1 VRGKGAPRARRAS
14 PRVLIVAGAILAAAA
29 VAVVLGIVLTGGKSD
44 SLKDVP
50 TVGSLQAGLPGAG
63 TVNALFKGVPQAGI
77 TLGRSDAPVTL
88 VEYLDAQCPYC
99 REFETTVMPDLVSK
113 YVRTGKLRVVMQPWA
128 FIGPDSFRG
137 QAAVLAA
144 GKQNKAFDYLALL
157 YQNQGT
163 ENTGWLDD
171 QMVADIAAGIPG
183 LRVHDLLAE
192 RGSAAV
198 KAAAQ
203 KVDEQAKAD
212 GVGGT
217 PTIFVGKTGTKGQ
230 PTNLRSPTDEQPV
243 VSAIQAA
250 LGS

>member
-44 SLKDVP
+44 SLENVP
-50 TVGSLQAGLPGAG
+50 AVGSLQTGLPGAG
-63 TVNALFKGVPQAGI
+63 TVNATFKGIPQSGT
-77 TLGRSDAPVTL
+77 TLGRSNAPVTL

-99 REFETTVMPDLVSK
+99 RDFETTVLPDLVSR
-113 YVRTGKLRVVMQPWA
+113 YVRTGKLRIVMQPWA

-171 QMVADIAAGIPG
+171 QMLANIGAGVPG

-192 RGSAAV
+192 RDSAAV
-198 KAAAQ
+198 KSAAQ
-203 KVDEQAKAD
+203 KVDAQAKAD
-212 GVGGT
+212 SVGGT

-230 PTNLRSPTDEQPV
+230 LTNLSSPSDEQAV
-243 VSAIQAA
+243 VSAIKSA
-250 LGS
+250 LAS